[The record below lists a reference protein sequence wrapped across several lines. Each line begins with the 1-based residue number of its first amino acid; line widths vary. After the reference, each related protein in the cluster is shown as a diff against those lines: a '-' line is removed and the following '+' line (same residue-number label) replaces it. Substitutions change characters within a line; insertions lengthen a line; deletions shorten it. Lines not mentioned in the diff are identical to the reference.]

1 LNGEAHALRLN
12 KERVPSGVNRL
23 DLLLGGLFIGDNVIW
38 HDDAGSLAPIFCLNF
53 LQASEL
59 MGRPLIYVCF
69 DRSPR
74 SVLEKL
80 GPLADYPA
88 LTLLD
93 CFTHGKGKG
102 ADPFIKFYDSGNWP
116 CQIVRVKNPGEP
128 QEFEEVL
135 YQTHASLAGDVRFIF
150 ESITGM
156 QELWGGEDQF
166 LDFYSHACPRLYD
179 LNTIAYWTLAKQAH
193 SPRFLA
199 AINQIAQVA
208 IELTIK
214 RGTTYLNILKAENRS
229 PEEFDKPHVYW
240 TRDLTIVFEEEKGS
254 PGKLNLGLKLREF
267 RRKRGLS
274 QAELAKQVGVTAS
287 TISQIESNLIY
298 PSLPALLKIA
308 EILGVEVASF
318 FQNPPERWRRL
329 VFGPQDAVQLEVKDL
344 PEETITVSLL
354 FPVDFEAKAEPHL
367 IEIAP
372 RKSLSTHFF
381 FHKGEELGY
390 LLSGRLQA
398 RIGKTIHTLKAGDL
412 IYLTAEA
419 PNEWRNPGPTVAR
432 LFWVKVR

>member
-1 LNGEAHALRLN
+1 MIPP
-12 KERVPSGVNRL
+12 KMRVPSGVNRL
-23 DLLLGGLFIGDNVIW
+23 DLLLGGLFIGDNVVW
-38 HDDAGSLAPIFCLNF
+38 HDDAGSLAPVFCLNF

-59 MGRPLIYVCF
+59 QNRPLIYVGF
-69 DRSPR
+69 DRSPK
-74 SVLEKL
+74 SILEKL
-80 GPLADYPA
+80 GHLADYPD
-88 LTLLD
+88 LILLD

-102 ADPFIKFYDSGNWP
+102 AEPFVRFYQEGKWP
-116 CQIVRVKNPGEP
+116 CQIIQVRKPGDP
-128 QEFEEVL
+128 QEFEEIL
-135 YQTHASLAGDVRFIF
+135 YRTHASLSGDVRFIF

-156 QELWGGEDQF
+156 QELWGGEEQF
-166 LDFYSHACPRLYD
+166 LEFYAHACPRLYD

-214 RGTTYLNILKAENRS
+214 RGTTSLNILKAENRS

-240 TRDLTIVFEEEKGS
+240 TRDLAVIFEGEKGT
-254 PGKLNLGLKLREF
+254 PGKLNLGLRLKDF

-274 QAELAKQVGVTAS
+274 QVDLAKQVGVTPS

-318 FQNPPERWRRL
+318 FQDRPEGRTRL
-329 VFGPQDAVQLEVKDL
+329 VFGPQDAVNLELKQVPEGTVAAQL
-344 PEETITVSLL
+344 LL
-354 FPVDFEAKAEPHL
+354 PVDFDAKAEPYL

-372 RKSLSTHFF
+372 KKTLDFHFF

-398 RIGKTIHTLKAGDL
+398 RIGKAVHTLKAGEV
-412 IYLTAEA
+412 IYLTSET
-419 PNEWRNPGPTVAR
+419 PTEWRNPGPTAAR
-432 LFWVKVR
+432 LFWVKVK